1 MPARRVV
8 RNSRSAS
15 WRAARPPGTQWQRG
29 NVARVDAPELSAVW
43 PWVEQIGFGAVA
55 GFIAGYALKKVG
67 KFVALVLGLL
77 FIAVQLLA
85 WSGYVSVNWDVLQR
99 QVDPYLTGES
109 LRGTWQGLLR
119 LLTFNVPFAA
129 AFVPAFV
136 IGLRRG

>member
-1 MPARRVV
+1 
-8 RNSRSAS
+8 
-15 WRAARPPGTQWQRG
+15 
-29 NVARVDAPELSAVW
+29 VDAPELSAVW